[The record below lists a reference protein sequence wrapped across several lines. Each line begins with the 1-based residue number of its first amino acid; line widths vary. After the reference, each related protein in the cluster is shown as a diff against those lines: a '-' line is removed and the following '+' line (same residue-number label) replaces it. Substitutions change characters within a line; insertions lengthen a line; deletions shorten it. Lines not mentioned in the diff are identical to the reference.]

1 LVYKRGL
8 FFWFGRE
15 LFLPIFEDSGRLR
28 GLANI
33 TYSSPAEAA
42 AALEANGQD
51 FNGRWLSVEK
61 AVPREARARPQPGDS
76 GSKPAST
83 SCFLGNLSFQITE
96 DMLREAFAGPWFPD
110 RCFVYAR
117 VHPQAGVL
125 IRVGIADCGSIV
137 HVRIATDRETGEP
150 RGFGH
155 IDFENVE
162 AATAAVAMSGTDV
175 GGRAIRV
182 DFAAPKG
189 EGGGGRGGFGGTLE
203 CMVFL

>member
-1 LVYKRGL
+1 VQLLSHLGL
-8 FFWFGRE
+8 QAWSVFFWFGRE

-125 IRVGIADCGSIV
+125 IRVGIAQTAGPLSMFALLRT
-137 HVRIATDRETGEP
+137 VRRASLVDLATL
-150 RGFGH
+150 
-155 IDFENVE
+155 I
-162 AATAAVAMSGTDV
+162 S
-175 GGRAIRV
+175 
-182 DFAAPKG
+182 K
-189 EGGGGRGGFGGTLE
+189 TLRLPLQQLPCLARMWAGVPSE
-203 CMVFL
+203 